1 MQKQLRIT
9 GLGVPHNEGK
19 PILIAGP
26 CSAEG
31 EEQVLETAAQLSRIG
46 CKIFRAGVWK
56 PRTKPGGFEGYGEKA
71 LVWLKAVKEQSN
83 MLVATEVATPKHVEL
98 ALSYGVDIL
107 WVGART
113 SSSPFAMQELAG
125 ALRGVDVPVL
135 VKNPVCPDLG
145 LWIGAME
152 RLSQSGVTKI
162 AAVHR
167 GFPLYGEQIYR
178 NAPIW
183 QIPIELRRCIPNLPI
198 FIDPSHMGG
207 QRDLV
212 QSLCQQAMELCYDG
226 LMIESHCSPDDALTD
241 AAQQVSPMS
250 LGHILSE
257 LNIRNNKIKDDEL
270 SEYRAQINEADERI
284 VKMLA
289 NRMGVCRK
297 VAKYKSE
304 HDMSVLQAKRY
315 DELLRK
321 WEEWADVYGLSYDF
335 TQRLFGLI
343 HEESVNEQMKILNR
357 AFQKKLSI

>member
-1 MQKQLRIT
+1 M
-9 GLGVPHNEGK
+9 PHNEGK

-26 CSAEG
+26 CSAES

-56 PRTKPGGFEGYGEKA
+56 PRTKPGCFEGHGKKA
-71 LVWLKAVKEQSN
+71 LVWLKAVKERTK

-98 ALSYGVDIL
+98 ALDYGVDNL

-113 SSSPFAMQELAG
+113 SSSPFAMQELAD
-125 ALRGVDVPVL
+125 ALRGVDIPVL

-152 RLSQSGVTKI
+152 RLNQSGVTKI

-167 GFPLYGEQIYR
+167 GFPLYGEQVYR

-183 QIPIELRRCIPNLPI
+183 QIPIELRRRIPNLPI

-207 QRDLV
+207 RRNLI
-212 QSLCQQAMELCYDG
+212 QSLCQQAMDLCYDG
-226 LMIESHCSPDDALTD
+226 LMVESHCNPNDALTD
-241 AAQQVSPMS
+241 AAQQVSPK
-250 LGHILSE
+250 LLERILSD
-257 LNIRNNKIKDDEL
+257 LNIRSNKFKSNEL
-270 SEYRAQINEADERI
+270 SEYRTQINETDECI

-304 HDMSVLQAKRY
+304 HDMSALQARRY
-315 DELLRK
+315 DELLHK
-321 WEEWADVYGLSYDF
+321 WEEWADAYGLPCDF

-343 HEESVNEQMKILNR
+343 HEESVNEQMEILNTNN
-357 AFQKKLSI
+357 K